1 MSEDPFDLARFL
13 KAQASTYR
21 EALAEIR
28 SGHKRSHWM
37 WFIFPQFT
45 GLGHSPMAQLY
56 AIGSIAEARAY
67 LADPVLGARYREC
80 VASLQAL
87 PATTAERVFGGIDAM
102 KLKSSLTL
110 FDQAGREPLF
120 SEAIDRWFD
129 GQRDNATL
137 GLLGK

>member
-67 LADPVLGARYREC
+67 LADPVLGAHYREC

-110 FDQAGREPLF
+110 FDQAGPEPLF